1 MSPSAPS
8 GYEEVREK
16 LVARG
21 YLSGRVER
29 FVLAGFVRRGG
40 TARSIAGTAFRAG
53 ALGGPILGALLA
65 AAAVEANRP
74 MLGAADGF
82 VLWAWFVIPAA
93 AALAL
98 LDFLA
103 AGTVSLLARRRGARP
118 SDTLRAA
125 LLAGI
130 PTLAYLVV
138 LRSWGEGEGSL
149 AGDLV
154 FLAAAIVA
162 TLVVAWLAG
171 VVSVAGIVGRT
182 GEVPVRPGRRA
193 RWILAAVVAG
203 IAAVALFALGKPLA
217 AGGAEPSPFDTVP
230 VERPLFFLAIDGL
243 DADLVEALA
252 ETGRV
257 DGLLDAM
264 ARGAVFPIRPRG
276 ASEPPEVWTTVA
288 TGTLPEAHGVRGAG
302 VATLPGVAT
311 PLRAERGPLPL
322 GAALRFL
329 LPARTAP
336 VSGAGRSVLALW
348 EIVGLR
354 VPVAAV
360 AWWASWPAPADGA
373 GPRGYVVT
381 DRVLA
386 KLLSGAEPD
395 RDTAPAALFG
405 RLRAEF
411 EQTRRRARERFE
423 TEIAPTEAAEGLRA
437 FLWESFLIDFHALAA
452 TDFLLRDP
460 EVGAAFVYLPGLD
473 ILRHRLDAAE
483 READLAF
490 RLESRRALERYVGWL
505 DRVVSETSGTFL
517 LVADPGRSAG
527 PTSEGFVVVR
537 GGPAEGACVGPSIGL
552 VDVAPLALRLAGF
565 PASREMP
572 GALPGRCL
580 GGIEEL
586 PRVAT
591 FGRRA
596 VSADAARSEYDP
608 EMVERLKSLGYLK

>member
-1 MSPSAPS
+1 
-8 GYEEVREK
+8 
-16 LVARG
+16 
-21 YLSGRVER
+21 
-29 FVLAGFVRRGG
+29 
-40 TARSIAGTAFRAG
+40 
-53 ALGGPILGALLA
+53 
-65 AAAVEANRP
+65 
-74 MLGAADGF
+74 
-82 VLWAWFVIPAA
+82 
-93 AALAL
+93 
-98 LDFLA
+98 
-103 AGTVSLLARRRGARP
+103 
-118 SDTLRAA
+118 
-125 LLAGI
+125 
-130 PTLAYLVV
+130 
-138 LRSWGEGEGSL
+138 
-149 AGDLV
+149 
-154 FLAAAIVA
+154 
-162 TLVVAWLAG
+162 
-171 VVSVAGIVGRT
+171 
-182 GEVPVRPGRRA
+182 
-193 RWILAAVVAG
+193 
-203 IAAVALFALGKPLA
+203 
-217 AGGAEPSPFDTVP
+217 
-230 VERPLFFLAIDGL
+230 
-243 DADLVEALA
+243 
-252 ETGRV
+252 
-257 DGLLDAM
+257 
-264 ARGAVFPIRPRG
+264 
-276 ASEPPEVWTTVA
+276 
-288 TGTLPEAHGVRGAG
+288 

-311 PLRAERGPLPL
+311 PLRAEKGPLPL

-354 VPVAAV
+354 LPVAAV
-360 AWWASWPAPADGA
+360 DWWASWPAPADGA

-395 RDTAPAALFG
+395 RDTAPAGLFG

-411 EQTRRRARERFE
+411 DETRRRARERFE

-452 TDFLLRDP
+452 TDLLLRDR

-473 ILRHRLDAAE
+473 ILRHRLDVAE

-505 DRVVSETSGTFL
+505 DGVVKGTSGTFL

-527 PTSEGFVVVR
+527 PASEGFVVVR
-537 GGPAEGACVGPSIGL
+537 GGPAEGQCVGPSIGL